1 MLKRRASFAVAA
13 LLSMQILLL
22 PLVSRGDKF
31 ETTPEDD
38 SSVQFT
44 DDYISFTQVAGLPLR
59 DLPRREA
66 WKQAAPSVVEISIPR
81 KSGEKDQP
89 ALWYHSGTEKKK
101 PLLLVLHSWSANYLQ
116 HYSIPY
122 GTFAEKNDW
131 IFIHPNFRGAFS
143 NEETTAS
150 DKVIKDVLDALDY
163 AKAHA
168 PVDEDRIYLAG
179 FSGGAMLSLIM
190 VGRYPDKFS
199 AAVAWVPVYDLND
212 WYASLVPSRLQY
224 TFRYRSDIEAACG
237 GNPVSDDAAGKEC
250 RKRSPSTYLPDARG
264 KDVKVFISGGVE
276 DPFVPTSH
284 AIRAFN
290 DLAAEEEKISESDYR
305 FIDEQRELPEHL
317 EGEAGADRF
326 FEQAGLPVL
335 LKRTSKNATLVL
347 FDGGHD
353 IAYNAGLDWLSRQ
366 SR

>member
-1 MLKRRASFAVAA
+1 MMLKRRASFAVAA

-131 IFIHPNFRGAFS
+131 IFIHPNFRGAFN
-143 NEETTAS
+143 NERPP
-150 DKVIKDVLDALDY
+150 
-163 AKAHA
+163 H
-168 PVDEDRIYLAG
+168 PR
-179 FSGGAMLSLIM
+179 
-190 VGRYPDKFS
+190 R
-199 AAVAWVPVYDLND
+199 
-212 WYASLVPSRLQY
+212 
-224 TFRYRSDIEAACG
+224 
-237 GNPVSDDAAGKEC
+237 
-250 RKRSPSTYLPDARG
+250 
-264 KDVKVFISGGVE
+264 
-276 DPFVPTSH
+276 
-284 AIRAFN
+284 
-290 DLAAEEEKISESDYR
+290 
-305 FIDEQRELPEHL
+305 
-317 EGEAGADRF
+317 
-326 FEQAGLPVL
+326 
-335 LKRTSKNATLVL
+335 
-347 FDGGHD
+347 
-353 IAYNAGLDWLSRQ
+353 
-366 SR
+366 